1 MSENTK
7 AATFALV
14 DEHARMGK
22 IGNNLERHGDT
33 DEMLGWT
40 LPITAMLPAE
50 QVDALKGEYFH
61 RSLYNIN
68 KNPWEVVEGFKD
80 CAPLEDERTFEG
92 VRAFLQ
98 FTIAKK
104 ELEFEGCRVTK
115 IFYEAQ
121 LGGLTKTWFHLYVHP
136 EIGEETSL
144 LLEHQNSEVSIT
156 LADGKVALKK
166 NPKQQ
171 SLPLDPPKAGA
182 QTNAVSNEAADAVE
196 ETQEVTPESDA
207 ALDAAI
213 GRPPAIQS
221 RGGDAIDAELHARH
235 PEASDEVMGADS
247 RPDADAANGTADDPA
262 TDLARFEAGAVQA
275 AAEFKQLARTG
286 AIDGRSERVK
296 HQDRQRNQQ
305 GKGEAA

>member
-7 AATFALV
+7 TGAFALV

-50 QVDALKGEYFH
+50 QIDALKGEYFH

-92 VRAFLQ
+92 VKASLQ
-98 FTIAKK
+98 FTIAQR

-144 LLEHQNSEVSIT
+144 LLEHQNGEVSIT
-156 LADGKVALKK
+156 LADGKLALKK

-171 SLPLDPPKAGA
+171 SLPLDPPR
-182 QTNAVSNEAADAVE
+182 SDAPPASSSSDQVM
-196 ETQEVTPESDA
+196 PESDG
-207 ALDAAI
+207 ALDAA
-213 GRPPAIQS
+213 
-221 RGGDAIDAELHARH
+221 
-235 PEASDEVMGADS
+235 SDQVAGADVH
-247 RPDADAANGTADDPA
+247 ADPSETNGTTADPSAVQTSAAAVDPA
-262 TDLARFEAGAVQA
+262 EDLARFEAGATQK
-275 AAEFKQLARTG
+275 AAEFKQLAERG
-286 AIDGRSERVK
+286 VLDGRSERVR
-296 HQDRQRNQQ
+296 HQDAQRSRRRN
-305 GKGEAA
+305 GGA